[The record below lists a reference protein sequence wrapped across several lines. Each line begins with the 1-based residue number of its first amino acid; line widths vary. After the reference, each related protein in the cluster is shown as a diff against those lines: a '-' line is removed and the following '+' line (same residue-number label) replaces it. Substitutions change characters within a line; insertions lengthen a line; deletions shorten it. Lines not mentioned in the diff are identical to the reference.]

1 MKRSI
6 LFSLL
11 LLFLVGCSSVNVQH
25 HKKANFNIDDTVT
38 VICKRTDHLGLQGEL
53 EHILLSRGYDVVS
66 SEVATKKAKLDISMD
81 HRNDKI
87 KGGIEEYSTTE
98 IQSIYAL
105 SFSYSSRFDGVLR
118 EEKINKLYGSLVD
131 LRTGKIVKS
140 LKIDRSMWSLK
151 GNSAYLEALVDQ
163 MQ

>member
-1 MKRSI
+1 MKR
-6 LFSLL
+6 LSLL
-11 LLFLVGCSSVNVQH
+11 SFLFLLVGCSSVVNVQH
-25 HKKANFNIDDTVT
+25 HKKTNFNIDDTVT
-38 VICKRTDHLGLQGEL
+38 VICKRDDRLGLQGEL

-66 SEVATKKAKLDISMD
+66 EEVAAKKAKLDVSVD
-81 HRNDKI
+81 HGNDKI

-98 IQSIYAL
+98 IQSVYAL
-105 SFSYSSRFDGVLR
+105 SFSYSSRFDGVFS
-118 EEKINKLYGSLVD
+118 EEKIVKLYGSLID